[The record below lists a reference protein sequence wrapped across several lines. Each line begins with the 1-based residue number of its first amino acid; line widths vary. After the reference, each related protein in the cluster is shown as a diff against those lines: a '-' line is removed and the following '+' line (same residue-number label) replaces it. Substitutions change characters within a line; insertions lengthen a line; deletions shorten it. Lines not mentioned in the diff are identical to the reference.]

1 MMRAWQDEYNES
13 MKRLYID
20 EFDERREEKGD
31 QFLIELRSS
40 PDDDKCRRH
49 SSRNSWIASENNLR
63 DW

>member
-1 MMRAWQDEYNES
+1 

-63 DW
+63 D